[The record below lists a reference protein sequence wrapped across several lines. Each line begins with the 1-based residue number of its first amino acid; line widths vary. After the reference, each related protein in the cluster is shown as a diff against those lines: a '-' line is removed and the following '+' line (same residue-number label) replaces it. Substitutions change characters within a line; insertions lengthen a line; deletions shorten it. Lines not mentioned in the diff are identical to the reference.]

1 MKYNT
6 FLEVANEIGLAGSK
20 TERPVVCV
28 QGLGFVGTVMA
39 VAVANACDSEGR
51 PYFNVI
57 GVDIASKEGLSKID
71 AINKGRMPFK
81 CQDSLF
87 FELFQRAHT
96 NRNLIAT
103 ADPEAYALASTI
115 LVDVN
120 LDILFRDGQPYLP
133 WDGFRAAIRTLGEFM
148 PAECLVIVES
158 TVAPGTCEKIIAPIL
173 AAEFKK
179 RGLPEDGFL
188 LAHSYERVMPGK
200 EYLDSIVN
208 FYRVYSGHTREAA
221 DACEAFLS
229 KIINVNDYPLTRLDS
244 TTASEIGKVL
254 ENSYRTINI
263 AFMEEWGRFAEAVG
277 IDLFEVLAAIRK
289 RPTHCNI
296 RQPGFGVGGYCLTK
310 DPLMA
315 EIAARELFALGH
327 LKFPF
332 SALAV
337 TINRAMPLVSLD
349 KIQAVL
355 GGSLQGKSLLLLG
368 VSYRQDVGDT
378 RNSPSQTFV
387 ENARARG
394 AVVVCHDP
402 YVEYWEELAE
412 HLPAQI
418 PSPAN
423 MDAVVLAV
431 PHEQYLQ
438 LDLDQWLGE
447 ANPLIFDANNV
458 LAPKQWA
465 MLKNSGRK
473 LASIGRG
480 DMA

>member
-6 FLEVANEIGLAGSK
+6 FFEVANEIGLEGSK

-28 QGLGFVGTVMA
+28 QGLGFVGTAMA
-39 VAVANACDSEGR
+39 VAVANACDLQGR
-51 PYFNVI
+51 PFFNVI
-57 GVDIASKEGLSKID
+57 GLDLASKDGLSKID
-71 AINKGRMPFK
+71 AINNGRMPFK
-81 CQDSLF
+81 CEDSEF
-87 FELFQRAHT
+87 SKLFQLAYT

-120 LDILFRDGQPYLP
+120 LDIRFRNGQSYLP
-133 WDGFRAAIRTLGEFM
+133 WDDFRAAIRALGEFM
-148 PAECLVIVES
+148 PAKCLVIVES
-158 TVAPGTCEKIIAPIL
+158 TVAPGTCEKIVAPIL
-173 AAEFKK
+173 AAEFKN
-179 RGLPEDGFL
+179 RGLPADGFL

-200 EYLDSIVN
+200 EYLNSIVN
-208 FYRVYSGHTREAA
+208 FYRVYSGYTSEAA

-229 KIINVNDYPLTRLDS
+229 KVINVKDYPLTRLDS

-254 ENSYRTINI
+254 ENSYRAVNI

-277 IDLFEVLAAIRK
+277 IDLFEVVAAIRK

-327 LKFPF
+327 LKFP
-332 SALAV
+332 SSCQAV
-337 TINRAMPLVSLD
+337 AINRTMPLVSLD
-349 KIQAVL
+349 KIQALL

-378 RNSPSQTFV
+378 RNSPSQIFV

-394 AVVVCHDP
+394 AVVLCHDP

-412 HLPAQI
+412 PLPAEI
-418 PSPAN
+418 PSAAN
-423 MDAVVLAV
+423 LDAVVLAV

-438 LDLDQWLGE
+438 LDLNQWLGK

-458 LAPKQWA
+458 LSPKQLA
-465 MLKNSGRK
+465 MLKNSGRR

-480 DMA
+480 DLA